1 MIKKSWIYL
10 RINKI
15 FWYKRFNEIFVNFFK
30 ESVAQNSKKNSL
42 IDLYKQGIKIVA
54 RSVTNYTSE
63 HGEHYIATDLKA
75 YFKMFLSAAGAGII
89 IAIMAL
95 IKNQYHSSWI
105 FNRNSNIFK

>member
-1 MIKKSWIYL
+1 MKFCK
-10 RINKI
+10 
-15 FWYKRFNEIFVNFFK
+15 FFK
-30 ESVAQNSKKNSL
+30 ESVAQNSKKKSL

-95 IKNQYHSSWI
+95 IKI
-105 FNRNSNIFK
+105 NITQAGFSIGTLTF